1 MKIAAANLTARR
13 SPTASSTT
21 QWSPAAP
28 SSSRFPLRNTQFVF
42 TKVFDSV
49 ADITLVYKKVV
60 AIIVPPPRGKHHVRL
75 RDGGRYHVR
84 WHEGCGHHIRP
95 HESCRHHVRVQKV
108 VAIIVPHGDAARFD
122 GIKVAG
128 IKLDYI
134 KVSGSTFIRIKMA
147 NSAFDCTKV
156 AGSASVLSTVSL
168 GMGATVF
175 TDKVAGSASV
185 LSTVS
190 LGSFGPFTYDK
201 VAGSA
206 SVLST
211 VSLSDS
217 QGNFG
222 LRPFTC
228 DRVAGS
234 ASVLSTVSLRA
245 LHLRQGRRQR
255 FRPIDGQPR

>member
-175 TDKVAGSASV
+175 TDKVASSASV

-190 LGSFGPFTYDK
+190 LGSFGSPFRLVAVVRAQAIHRGFAAKLHAQTMHRGLATK
-201 VAGSA
+201 VRAQA
-206 SVLST
+206 T
-211 VSLSDS
+211 H
-217 QGNFG
+217 
-222 LRPFTC
+222 
-228 DRVAGS
+228 
-234 ASVLSTVSLRA
+234 LRA
-245 LHLRQGRRQR
+245 AAGVRAPTDHRG
-255 FRPIDGQPR
+255 FAA